1 MKITTNTSVP
11 MLQQVVY
18 IVTTVVMLEL
28 AHIRLRIAL
37 QLINMSAAALYTGN
51 ANVSPSGRK

>member
-1 MKITTNTSVP
+1 

-18 IVTTVVMLEL
+18 IVTIVLMLEL

-37 QLINMSAAALYTGN
+37 RLINISEAAMYTGN
-51 ANVSPSGRK
+51 SNVAKPGRK